1 MKKHKL
7 LLLCFMLVG
16 GLLIF
21 ASPGNAQL
29 IDYCFEGNACY
40 AFDNTNTIDFGEV
53 DSYAG
58 KVVYDSSIAD
68 SIGDPTAGFYHDS
81 IQEFT
86 VTLGSS
92 LFSLDV
98 SGFNRIAV
106 WDRNWDSIFFAADLS
121 GPSAIGVIRA
131 SLELTDQDGTAFA
144 SDALPTSINFSDFD
158 SPVRLI
164 LGYSDSDFY
173 VNGTSLTMFHPCEPS
188 SSIPEPATM
197 LLLGSGL
204 LGLVGFSRKKLR
216 KS

>member
-1 MKKHKL
+1 MKKHKF
-7 LLLCFMLVG
+7 LLLCFMVVG
-16 GLLIF
+16 ALLIF
-21 ASPGNAQL
+21 VSPGNAQL
-29 IDYCFEGNACY
+29 IEYCFEGNAGY
-40 AFDNTNTIDFGEV
+40 AFDNTNTIDFDVV
-53 DSYAG
+53 DSYSG

-68 SIGDPTAGFYHDS
+68 NVSDPTAGFYYDS

-92 LFSLDV
+92 LFSLDA

-106 WDRNWDSIFFAADLS
+106 WDRSWDSIFFQADLS

-164 LGYSDSDFY
+164 LGNSDGDFF
-173 VNGTSLTMFHPCEPS
+173 VNGTSLTMFQPCAS
-188 SSIPEPATM
+188 VPEPATM

-204 LGLVGFSRKKLR
+204 IGLVAFGRKKFR